1 MTPKLHKLAF
11 ADVSRQRGAV
21 LFVALIFLVLMTM
34 IAVVASNS
42 AIMQERMTG
51 GMRNSQLAQMGAD
64 SAVRGMEFQV
74 WSATSR
80 LVNLVCDSDGG
91 TDPNFPCYQRA
102 APTSVTNDDLTLD
115 DRVRVFRFAK
125 GDVPVTGDGAT
136 DAPIDFAATTIPES
150 ARLSQRPRVLLENL
164 GRFASVTG
172 DGENVHS
179 GEKPP
184 SAASGGGM
192 QDFYGYRITARSTGG
207 TNATVRLAES
217 VFLAQQQPI
226 STAPTPP

>member
-1 MTPKLHKLAF
+1 MNPIVHKMTFTRA
-11 ADVSRQRGAV
+11 ARQRGAV

-34 IAVVASNS
+34 LAVVASNTS
-42 AIMQERMTG
+42 IMQERMTG
-51 GMRNSQLAQMGAD
+51 GMRNTQLAQMGAD
-64 SAVRGMEFQV
+64 SAVRGMEFRI

-80 LVNLVCDSDGG
+80 LANLVCDNTGG
-91 TDPNFPCYQRA
+91 PDANFPCYQRFVASA
-102 APTSVTNDDLTLD
+102 ASDTLALD
-115 DRVRVFRFAK
+115 DRVRAFRYGK
-125 GDVPVTGDGAT
+125 GVLPVSGDGAT
-136 DAPIDFAATTIPES
+136 DAPLDFSASAIPES
-150 ARLSQRPRVLLENL
+150 ARLAARPRVMVENL
-164 GRFASVTG
+164 GRFASLGG
-172 DGENVHS
+172 DPENVHS